1 VASLRDARRE
11 EAQFQVMRLIAQN
24 PELTTRQIAQEVGVS
39 TGAAYY
45 CLTALIEKGFVK
57 LENFS
62 KNPRKGQYAYVL
74 TPRGIR
80 EKALLTVKFLERKLE
95 EYEALKSEIA
105 ALEYEAGVEE
115 SDGGAV
121 STGRR

>member
-1 VASLRDARRE
+1 MASLRDARRE

-80 EKALLTVKFLERKLE
+80 EKAVLTVAFLERKLE

-105 ALEYEAGVEE
+105 ALEYEAGAEG
-115 SDGGAV
+115 SDRAAV
-121 STGRR
+121 SLGRR

>member
-1 VASLRDARRE
+1 MASLRDARRE

-105 ALEYEAGVEE
+105 ELEYEAGVDG
-115 SDGGAV
+115 SDGVAV

>member
-1 VASLRDARRE
+1 MASLRDARRE

-24 PELTTRQIAQEVGVS
+24 PELTTRQIAQDVGVS

-105 ALEYEAGVEE
+105 ELEYEVGFEG
-115 SDGGAV
+115 S
-121 STGRR
+121 RRLP

>member
-1 VASLRDARRE
+1 MASLRDARRE

-105 ALEYEAGVEE
+105 ALEYEAGVE
-115 SDGGAV
+115 DGDGVAV

>member
-1 VASLRDARRE
+1 MAALRTIRRE
-11 EAQFQVMRLIAQN
+11 EAQFQVMRQIAQN
-24 PELTTRQIAQEVGVS
+24 PNLSTRQIAQSAGIS

-45 CLTALIEKGFVK
+45 CLTALVEKGFVK

-62 KNPRKGQYAYVL
+62 KSPRKGQYAYVL
-74 TPRGIR
+74 TPRGMR
-80 EKALLTVKFLERKLE
+80 EKALLTMKFLERKLE

-105 ALEYEAGVEE
+105 ELEYEAGVEE
-115 SDGGAV
+115 SDGVAM

>member
-1 VASLRDARRE
+1 MASLRDARRE

-105 ALEYEAGVEE
+105 ELEYEAGVEE
-115 SDGGAV
+115 SDGVAV
-121 STGRR
+121 ATGRR

>member
-1 VASLRDARRE
+1 MASLRDARRE

-105 ALEYEAGVEE
+105 ELEYEAGVEE
-115 SDGGAV
+115 SDGLAV

>member
-1 VASLRDARRE
+1 
-11 EAQFQVMRLIAQN
+11 M
-24 PELTTRQIAQEVGVS
+24 
-39 TGAAYY
+39 
-45 CLTALIEKGFVK
+45 
-57 LENFS
+57 
-62 KNPRKGQYAYVL
+62 L

-105 ALEYEAGVEE
+105 ELEYEAGVEE
-115 SDGGAV
+115 SDGVAV

>member
-1 VASLRDARRE
+1 MASLREARRE
-11 EAQFQVMRLIAQN
+11 EAQFQVMRLVAQN
-24 PELTTRQIAQEVGVS
+24 PELTTRQIAQEIGVS

-105 ALEYEAGVEE
+105 ALEYEAGAEG
-115 SDGGAV
+115 SDRAAV
-121 STGRR
+121 SPER

>member
-1 VASLRDARRE
+1 MASLRDARRE

-105 ALEYEAGVEE
+105 ELEYEAGVEG
-115 SDGGAV
+115 SDGVAV
-121 STGRR
+121 SSGRR